1 MKYSCKKT
9 WVPKKGLFF
18 KPVITF
24 HGNRE
29 KLKKNNTSPWFSTPT
44 TFLSRQWIS
53 WSDKGLANVIL
64 RGPFSGMPGIKETF
78 PSWGETEKRKTE
90 VEKYEG
96 GSTRRGSQHAIA
108 NAGWQ
113 TRISMCGKISR
124 TGLSWRSAAE
134 YWYDNVRGFRG
145 STGRGHRGRSNW
157 PHATRARRGG
167 ARINVSHGLIHYRF
181 ARQAGWASY

>member
-1 MKYSCKKT
+1 MFNIASQWAQPSLWTPLPSYKHLPSNFPLLKFHQPFEKKKKKEGWTMKYSCEKNLSAK
-9 WVPKKGLFF
+9 KKGLFF

-78 PSWGETEKRKTE
+78 PSWGKKKKENRSWKVWGRQHKERQPACHH
-90 VEKYEG
+90 
-96 GSTRRGSQHAIA
+96 RRRMAEA
-108 NAGWQ
+108 N
-113 TRISMCGKISR
+113 
-124 TGLSWRSAAE
+124 
-134 YWYDNVRGFRG
+134 
-145 STGRGHRGRSNW
+145 
-157 PHATRARRGG
+157 
-167 ARINVSHGLIHYRF
+167 
-181 ARQAGWASY
+181 